1 MLIYLLKSGACLAIF
16 MAFYTFFLEKENM
29 LVFKRFYLLGAL
41 IIAFAIPLITFTQYI
56 EVPALPMAKETFAPV
71 AFYTDHSPQIE
82 ETNYLPFIF
91 WSIYALGVL
100 VFGSLFIKNLNQIV
114 FKIKRNPKQKSKHV
128 IHVLLNDLVTPHTFF
143 NYIFLNRQKF
153 EKHEIPKEIFW
164 HEESHAKQKHSIDVL
179 FIELLQVI
187 FWFNPLIYFVKHAIK
202 MNLEFLADQAVLNKG
217 ISLPTYQHILLA
229 FSSPDCYRD
238 ASESPLA
245 NAINYSSNRHA
256 AGVIKKRFTVMKT
269 HTTKRK
275 TWILSILLL
284 PILALLIYSFS
295 ESEIIEKE
303 VASMSTV
310 VIQDTEI
317 GATEAMMT
325 EYKSIIDDIEFTHTI
340 WTPKINRAA
349 AIYDIMTEA
358 QRITVKKYPENP
370 VINLAT
376 VKPKTPSETLFDSW
390 KNKVEFAIWIDG
402 KHVSNE
408 TLKDYKA
415 SDFKYYTS
423 SFVYNNARSKK
434 FPQPYQNH
442 LYTKTGFEDNYLK
455 SNVNKYNRLKNEYLK
470 TENAFINSNEKDDSE
485 LRILKAQLAKVYN
498 SISENEIER
507 YDVKLS
513 TTFQTEQSQNLKSY
527 LLERDKTIT
536 LLDNPKAYPGSFL
549 EMSDGDQRIFQ
560 AQYMK
565 MHRAYSKLTE
575 LEKKSAPKMLPPAPD
590 PKGYI
595 LKNGKIIK
603 KNQ

>member
-29 LVFKRFYLLGAL
+29 HVFKRFYLLGAL

-56 EVPALPMAKETFAPV
+56 EVPALPMAKETFEPV
-71 AFYTDHSPQIE
+71 VFYTESVPQVE
-82 ETNYLPFIF
+82 ETNYLPFIL

-100 VFGSLFIKNLNQIV
+100 VFGSLFIKNLIQIV

-143 NYIFLNRQKF
+143 KYIFLNRQKF
-153 EKHEIPKEIFW
+153 EKHEIPKEVFW
-164 HEESHAKQKHSIDVL
+164 HEESHAKQKHSVDVL

-202 MNLEFLADQAVLNKG
+202 MNHEFLADQAVLNKG
-217 ISLPTYQHILLA
+217 ISLPTYQHIFLA
-229 FSSPDCYRD
+229 FSSN

-245 NAINYSSNRHA
+245 NAINYSSTRHA

-325 EYKSIIDDIEFTHTI
+325 EYKSIIDDIESTHTI

-442 LYTKTGFEDNYLK
+442 LYTKTGFEDNYLI

-536 LLDNPKAYPGSFL
+536 LLDNPKAYPGIFL

>member
-29 LVFKRFYLLGAL
+29 HVFKRFYLLVAL

-71 AFYTDHSPQIE
+71 VFYTESVPQVE
-82 ETNYLPFIF
+82 ETNYLPFIL

-100 VFGSLFIKNLNQIV
+100 VFGSLFVKNLNQIV

-153 EKHEIPKEIFW
+153 EKHEIPKEVFW
-164 HEESHAKQKHSIDVL
+164 HEEAHAKQKHSIDVL

-187 FWFNPLIYFVKHAIK
+187 FWFNPLIYFVKHAVK
-202 MNLEFLADQAVLNKG
+202 MNHEFLADQAVLNKG

-229 FSSPDCYRD
+229 FSSN

-245 NAINYSSNRHA
+245 NAINYSSTRHA

-325 EYKSIIDDIEFTHTI
+325 EYKSIIDDIESTHTI

-442 LYTKTGFEDNYLK
+442 LYTKTGFEDNHLI

-536 LLDNPKAYPGSFL
+536 LLDNPKAYPGIFL

>member
-1 MLIYLLKSGACLAIF
+1 
-16 MAFYTFFLEKENM
+16 
-29 LVFKRFYLLGAL
+29 
-41 IIAFAIPLITFTQYI
+41 
-56 EVPALPMAKETFAPV
+56 
-71 AFYTDHSPQIE
+71 
-82 ETNYLPFIF
+82 
-91 WSIYALGVL
+91 
-100 VFGSLFIKNLNQIV
+100 
-114 FKIKRNPKQKSKHV
+114 
-128 IHVLLNDLVTPHTFF
+128 
-143 NYIFLNRQKF
+143 
-153 EKHEIPKEIFW
+153 
-164 HEESHAKQKHSIDVL
+164 
-179 FIELLQVI
+179 
-187 FWFNPLIYFVKHAIK
+187 
-202 MNLEFLADQAVLNKG
+202 
-217 ISLPTYQHILLA
+217 
-229 FSSPDCYRD
+229 
-238 ASESPLA
+238 
-245 NAINYSSNRHA
+245 
-256 AGVIKKRFTVMKT
+256 MKT

-325 EYKSIIDDIEFTHTI
+325 EYKSIIDDIESTHTI
-340 WTPKINRAA
+340 WTQKINRAA

-442 LYTKTGFEDNYLK
+442 LYTKTGFEDNYLI

-507 YDVKLS
+507 YDVNLS

-536 LLDNPKAYPGSFL
+536 LLDNPKAYPGIFL

-575 LEKKSAPKMLPPAPD
+575 LEKNSAPKMLPPAPD